1 MLKAIRFRVQNFRNI
16 DDSGWIPLEKVTAF
30 VGRNE
35 SGKTTL
41 LKALHKFNPATPE
54 PYNPQREFPRDRYT
68 REFRNG
74 ADWPVCSVVFEI
86 GEPFRQEIEAI
97 LGGNPPPQEAICTR
111 FYDGSLQIHFE
122 PAVHIEAIKPALLID
137 ALKTFASAARRLEAP
152 VPEQEDQTKKLR
164 TDLATW
170 ASAWQEKLG
179 SHVDLRIQNGATLLS
194 NLRTE
199 LDKHATPQTA
209 DMVEALQSV
218 VDPALAE
225 AKKIPV
231 VDQIAEHIE
240 ARLPVLIYFDDF
252 GVLDSA
258 IYLPNFLKDLKRA
271 PNDPRTRTINAMYKH
286 VGLTAQEIADLG
298 TESAQQARAQ
308 SQQPTAEM
316 IAQDQDRKELRAIKL
331 NSASLDITKRFNGWY
346 GQRRHTIDYQADGDY
361 FRIWVADDR
370 RPGVKIELEGRSK
383 GFQWFFSF
391 YLIFLVE
398 SEEGHKDAIL
408 LLDEPGLH
416 LHPTAQQEL
425 IAFFEKLA
433 EANQLIYTTHSPF
446 LIDGENLHRV
456 RPVTEDDSGHSRVR
470 VDGWP
475 KDRETIFPLQAAA
488 GYAMVRGLFQHKQNV
503 LVEGMSDYYYLHA
516 LSHQCRNTNRT
527 SLPDN
532 IYITPCGGTKMVGNI
547 ASLFLGQEVRPIVL
561 LDGDEAGRVRRDALL
576 KELYSAHGSAI
587 LMLDEALGR
596 NGEHIEIEDI
606 LGEEIIMEAV
616 NSVISKK
623 LKINDTDRSKGSLP
637 AQIKSASGRQTIELP
652 DGWKVS
658 VAIHI
663 VSGLAEAK
671 AVLPAT
677 TLDAASTLFDEI
689 CNRFKM
695 KS

>member
-1 MLKAIRFRVQNFRNI
+1 M
-16 DDSGWIPLEKVTAF
+16 
-30 VGRNE
+30 
-35 SGKTTL
+35 
-41 LKALHKFNPATPE
+41 
-54 PYNPQREFPRDRYT
+54 
-68 REFRNG
+68 
-74 ADWPVCSVVFEI
+74 
-86 GEPFRQEIEAI
+86 
-97 LGGNPPPQEAICTR
+97 
-111 FYDGSLQIHFE
+111 
-122 PAVHIEAIKPALLID
+122 
-137 ALKTFASAARRLEAP
+137 
-152 VPEQEDQTKKLR
+152 
-164 TDLATW
+164 
-170 ASAWQEKLG
+170 
-179 SHVDLRIQNGATLLS
+179 
-194 NLRTE
+194 
-199 LDKHATPQTA
+199 
-209 DMVEALQSV
+209 
-218 VDPALAE
+218 
-225 AKKIPV
+225 
-231 VDQIAEHIE
+231 
-240 ARLPVLIYFDDF
+240 
-252 GVLDSA
+252 
-258 IYLPNFLKDLKRA
+258 
-271 PNDPRTRTINAMYKH
+271 
-286 VGLTAQEIADLG
+286 
-298 TESAQQARAQ
+298 
-308 SQQPTAEM
+308 
-316 IAQDQDRKELRAIKL
+316 
-331 NSASLDITKRFNGWY
+331 
-346 GQRRHTIDYQADGDY
+346 
-361 FRIWVADDR
+361 
-370 RPGVKIELEGRSK
+370 KIELEGRSK

-433 EANQLIYTTHSPF
+433 ETNQLIYTTHSPF

-456 RPVTEDDSGHSRVR
+456 RPVTEDDSGHSRVS
-470 VDGWP
+470 VEGWP

-561 LDGDEAGRVRRDALL
+561 LDGDDAGRVRRDALL

-596 NGEHIEIEDI
+596 NGEHVEIEDI

-616 NSVISKK
+616 NFVISKK

-637 AQIKSASGRQTIELP
+637 AQIKSAAVRQAIELP

-671 AVLPAT
+671 AVLPAPYWIP
-677 TLDAASTLFDEI
+677 LLLFVVV
-689 CNRFKM
+689 
-695 KS
+695 SL